1 MRRRALVGTMAMLG
15 FAALAGLF
23 VALSFLFSSPI
34 PAYAQGTNSEPTFTE
49 GETADRS
56 VDENSGAGVNVGAA
70 VSATDPDTGDTL
82 TYSLGGTDAASFE
95 IDGSTGQL
103 ITKSGVT
110 YDLETKTSYSVTV
123 TAADPDNAA
132 DSIAVTVNLTDVN
145 DAPVFTEGE
154 SATRSLAEN
163 SGANVNVG
171 AAVSATDQDGD
182 TLTYT
187 LGGTDAGSFEIVE
200 SSGQLT
206 TKQGVS
212 YDLEA
217 KASYLVTMTATDPDS
232 ATDAIAVTVNLT
244 DANDAP
250 VFSEGEN
257 ATRSVP
263 ENSGA
268 DVNVGAPLTA
278 TDQDNDTL
286 TYTLGGTDAD
296 SFEIVESSGQLTTKQ
311 GVSYD
316 LETKAPYS
324 VTVTATDPDSSADAI
339 AVTINLT
346 DVNEAPVFTEGDST
360 TRSLAENSGAN
371 VNVGAAVSATDP
383 DTGDTLAYSLGGTDA
398 ASFAIN
404 ASSGQL
410 KTKAALDYETKPTY
424 TVEVTARDASNLSD
438 TITVTVNVTNVN
450 EDPTFGEGAA
460 ATRSVSENT
469 ATNTNIGDPITATD
483 LDAGDTLTYS
493 LGGTD
498 AASFA
503 INASSGQLK
512 TKAALDYE
520 TKPTYEVAVQVS
532 NGKNVQGTADLGVD
546 DSIAVTITVANVNES
561 PAFPVETSSR
571 SVPENTAT
579 NTNIGTPVAA
589 TDPDTG
595 DTLTYSLGG
604 TDAASFAI
612 NASSGQLK
620 TKAALDYETKS
631 AYEVTVFVRDSKDQD
646 DRVNSVKDDTID
658 IDINVTNVEEPG
670 RIVLSSRQPQVGTP
684 LVAAL
689 TDPDGNITGT
699 TWTWEYSLD
708 KTHWALIASATLASY
723 TPVDATGGNYLRVT
737 ASYNDGHGSGK
748 TAQAVPD
755 NPVRNA
761 PPTNDPP
768 AFAPENATR
777 SVDENTSA
785 GQDIGT
791 PVAATDTANDS
802 NMLTYSLEGT
812 DAAAFDI
819 NRATGQLLTKA
830 SLDHEAKVRY
840 TVTVKVVDPSATS
853 DTIAVTINVT
863 NVDEPPEVSGS
874 DVVDHPENGTNVVAA
889 YTATDPEGG
898 SITWSLEGADKDR
911 FEISSAGEL
920 TFKSP
925 PDHDAPADANSD
937 NVYLVTVNA
946 ADGAGS
952 GLLSVEVTV
961 SNVNEAPAFPAS
973 ETGARSVAEN
983 TAADENIGVP
993 VAATDPDAGDALT
1006 YTLGGADAASF
1017 AIDETTGQLKTK
1029 AGLDYETKS
1038 SYPVTV
1044 SVTDDENA
1052 QGGADSTADDTIA
1065 VTITVTNVN
1074 ELLAIQ
1080 GPSTVGYAE
1089 DGAGPVAAYTAAG
1102 AGNGPIT
1109 WSLLGD
1115 DRADFSIS
1123 NTGGLT
1129 FNTSPDREN
1138 PADADTNN
1146 VYLVT
1151 VQASDGTNT
1160 VTKDVRVTVTSQA
1173 DPPPA
1178 PAAPTVQAAA
1188 ADGHTALSVSWEAP
1202 AAAGLSPIT
1211 GYDVE
1216 YRKQGATGW
1225 SSANV
1230 TVTGTTAAITG
1241 VLPDTDYEARVQAK
1255 NADGAG
1261 AWSEPGTG
1269 RTAVTPLDQQV
1280 DLTVSYQA
1288 AGYTVNEGAT
1298 GAVSVTLSP
1307 AADRVMQIPITVALL
1322 TAESGDYRVTGLT
1335 SSALAFVPG
1344 DSSKSFTFEALQDTD
1359 TSDET
1364 VTLEL
1369 GQLPDKVTAGNRP
1382 TSVVTIDD
1390 DDPVSTPRRRPGRG
1404 GGGGGGGGNFGS
1416 SSPTNKAPV
1425 FTEGTSASRSVAEN
1439 TAAGVNIGTPVT
1451 ATDADKD
1458 TLTYTVGGDDGSAF
1472 AVNRATGQLKTKST
1486 LDFETKSTYRV
1497 TMGVF
1502 DPNGGSGTITVTITV
1517 TNVADVSLVSG
1528 TTQMIGVVDSEQDT
1542 TVSTLDGGVAVT
1554 FPSGSRS
1561 GDYQVRLDHGLN
1573 NCNANFSG
1581 EELWFCL
1588 TVDIF
1593 DNEGNLEQGVVL
1605 SQPSTIKI
1613 RRNGDERGGV
1623 DAVLGLHAQ
1632 GGVSA
1637 YTLGR
1642 TGGEWT
1648 ESTFTLESDGVG
1660 GLVITITGVSSFGL
1674 YAGTTDSSAPVQ
1686 VSHQVATVTV
1696 PTPMP
1701 QNTGGQGS
1709 STEPTPTPTP
1719 TPTPQPTPPS
1729 DQSNMPDPTPTPEP
1743 VVTPGTN
1750 PTPEPTLGHQ
1760 VSAPFGPLGGQAA
1773 TPTPAPTPSGIAKAF
1788 GNLRSAPP
1796 PVDDVDDS
1804 APTAEPEVKGAS
1816 FDSEG
1821 GKSGGMPSWYI
1832 AIIMMAL
1839 AATIAGGS
1847 TYFVKRGSRLP
1858 FPITVKRSRE
1868 FHRWWSGW

>member
-1 MRRRALVGTMAMLG
+1 MKTK
-15 FAALAGLF
+15 AALD
-23 VALSFLFSSPI
+23 
-34 PAYAQGTNSEPTFTE
+34 YETKPTYTVE
-49 GETADRS
+49 VTARDAS
-56 VDENSGAGVNVGAA
+56 NL
-70 VSATDPDTGDTL
+70 SAT
-82 TYSLGGTDAASFE
+82 
-95 IDGSTGQL
+95 
-103 ITKSGVT
+103 IT
-110 YDLETKTSYSVTV
+110 
-123 TAADPDNAA
+123 
-132 DSIAVTVNLTDVN
+132 VTVNVT
-145 DAPVFTEGE
+145 
-154 SATRSLAEN
+154 
-163 SGANVNVG
+163 NVNEDPTFGEG
-171 AAVSATDQDGD
+171 AA
-182 TLTYT
+182 
-187 LGGTDAGSFEIVE
+187 
-200 SSGQLT
+200 
-206 TKQGVS
+206 
-212 YDLEA
+212 
-217 KASYLVTMTATDPDS
+217 
-232 ATDAIAVTVNLT
+232 
-244 DANDAP
+244 
-250 VFSEGEN
+250 

-263 ENSGA
+263 ENTA
-268 DVNVGAPLTA
+268 TNTNIGAPVAA
-278 TDQDNDTL
+278 TDL
-286 TYTLGGTDAD
+286 DAGD
-296 SFEIVESSGQLTTKQ
+296 
-311 GVSYD
+311 
-316 LETKAPYS
+316 
-324 VTVTATDPDSSADAI
+324 TVT
-339 AVTINLT
+339 
-346 DVNEAPVFTEGDST
+346 
-360 TRSLAENSGAN
+360 
-371 VNVGAAVSATDP
+371 
-383 DTGDTLAYSLGGTDA
+383 YSLGGTDA

-424 TVEVTARDASNLSD
+424 TVEVTARDASSLSAA
-438 TITVTVNVTNVN
+438 ITVTVNVTNVN
-450 EDPTFGEGAA
+450 EDPTFGERAA

-520 TKPTYEVAVQVS
+520 AKPTYEVAVQVS

-595 DTLTYSLGG
+595 DTLTYSLGD

-612 NASSGQLK
+612 DASSGQLK

-689 TDPDGNITGT
+689 TDPDGDITGT
-699 TWTWEYSLD
+699 TWAWEYSLD
-708 KTHWALIASATLASY
+708 KIHWALIASATLASY

-737 ASYNDGHGSGK
+737 ASYNDGHSSGK

-768 AFAPENATR
+768 AFAQENATR
-777 SVDENTSA
+777 SVDENTAA

-791 PVAATDTANDS
+791 PVAATDTANDR

-812 DAAAFDI
+812 DAADFDI

-830 SLDHEAKVRY
+830 SLDHEAKERY
-840 TVTVKVVDPSATS
+840 NVTVKVVDPSATS
-853 DTIAVTINVT
+853 DTIAVTINVN
-863 NVDEPPEVSGS
+863 NVDEPPEVSGP
-874 DVVDHPENGTNVVAA
+874 DVVDYPENGTNVVAA
-889 YTATDPEGG
+889 YTATDPEGD
-898 SITWSLEGADKDR
+898 SITWSLEGADKYR
-911 FEISSAGEL
+911 FEISSAGAL

-937 NVYLVTVNA
+937 NVYLVTVKA

-961 SNVNEAPAFPAS
+961 SNVNETPTFPAS
-973 ETGARSVAEN
+973 ETGARSVPEN
-983 TAADENIGVP
+983 TAADENVGAP

-1006 YTLGGADAASF
+1006 YMLGGTDAASF

-1038 SYPVTV
+1038 SYSVTV

-1052 QGGADSTADDTIA
+1052 QGSADSTADDTIA

-1074 ELLAIQ
+1074 ELLDIQ
-1080 GPSTVGYAE
+1080 GPPTVGYAE
-1089 DGAGPVAAYTAAG
+1089 GGTGPVASYTASG
-1102 AGNGPIT
+1102 TGNGSIT

-1123 NTGGLT
+1123 NTGELT
-1129 FNTSPDREN
+1129 FNTPPDREN

-1151 VQASDGTNT
+1151 VQASDETNT
-1160 VTKDVRVTVTSQA
+1160 VTLDVTVTVARQT

-1178 PAAPTVQAAA
+1178 LAAPTVQAAA
-1188 ADGHTALSVSWEAP
+1188 SNGHTALSVSWEAP

-1216 YRKQGATGW
+1216 YRKQVATGW

-1255 NADGAG
+1255 NVDGAG

-1298 GAVSVTLSP
+1298 GAVSVTLSQ
-1307 AADRVMQIPITVALL
+1307 AADRALRVPVTITAG

-1364 VTLEL
+1364 VTLGL
-1369 GQLPDKVTAGNRP
+1369 GQLPDKVTAGDRT

-1390 DDPVSTPRRRPGRG
+1390 NDSIPPPRSRRPSSG
-1404 GGGGGGGGNFGS
+1404 GGGGGGGGNYGS
-1416 SSPTNKAPV
+1416 SSPANKAPV
-1425 FTEGTSASRSVAEN
+1425 FTEGASASRSVAEN

-1451 ATDADKD
+1451 ATDADRD

-1472 AVNRATGQLKTKST
+1472 AVDRATGQLKTKSG

-1502 DPNGGSGTITVTITV
+1502 DPTGGSDTITVTITV
-1517 TNVADVSLVSG
+1517 TDVADVSLVNG
-1528 TTQMIGVVDSEQDT
+1528 TTQMIGVVDSERDT

-1573 NCNANFSG
+1573 NCNPNFDN

-1588 TVDIF
+1588 TVNIF
-1593 DNEGNLEQGVVL
+1593 DNAGNLEQGVVL
-1605 SQPSTIKI
+1605 SRPATIKI

-1632 GGVSA
+1632 GGVSV
-1637 YTLGR
+1637 YTRGR

-1648 ESTFTLESDGVG
+1648 ESAFTLESDGVG
-1660 GLVITITGVSSFGL
+1660 GIVITITGVSSFGL
-1674 YAGTTDSSAPVQ
+1674 YAGTTDSSVPMQ
-1686 VSHQVATVTV
+1686 VSHQVASVLCANSEHGRSGVLDGANADPDAHT
-1696 PTPMP
+1696 
-1701 QNTGGQGS
+1701 NT
-1709 STEPTPTPTP
+1709 
-1719 TPTPQPTPPS
+1719 
-1729 DQSNMPDPTPTPEP
+1729 
-1743 VVTPGTN
+1743 
-1750 PTPEPTLGHQ
+1750 H
-1760 VSAPFGPLGGQAA
+1760 APAGFLAGAVIYAGPHAH
-1773 TPTPAPTPSGIAKAF
+1773 T
-1788 GNLRSAPP
+1788 
-1796 PVDDVDDS
+1796 
-1804 APTAEPEVKGAS
+1804 
-1816 FDSEG
+1816 
-1821 GKSGGMPSWYI
+1821 
-1832 AIIMMAL
+1832 
-1839 AATIAGGS
+1839 
-1847 TYFVKRGSRLP
+1847 
-1858 FPITVKRSRE
+1858 
-1868 FHRWWSGW
+1868 